1 MKVEYPI
8 AIDSDN
14 AVWDAFANR
23 YWPALYLIDAE
34 GRIRHHWFGEGD
46 YERSER
52 AIQQLLSEA
61 TGSPVANISCR
72 SSLSQPR
79 SKRIGTT

>member
-1 MKVEYPI
+1 MKVEHPI
-8 AIDSDN
+8 AIDSDY
-14 AVWDAFANR
+14 AVWDAFGNR

-52 AIQQLLSEA
+52 AIQRLLSEA
-61 TGSPVANISCR
+61 TGALPTSQSRVGRASPIR
-72 SSLSQPR
+72 GGGR
-79 SKRIGTT
+79 WG